1 MPPREAT
8 WPPQLGELAAA
19 VAAGEAPIFHPN
31 TGQELAI
38 EAEISLHAAAA
49 AGLDVPRYCQLCG
62 RRMMVQVRPG
72 GWLAHCSR
80 HGDLDC
86 SLLDPCSSSRLKYR
100 RTSPSRS
107 SGE

>member
-19 VAAGEAPIFHPN
+19 VVAGDAPIFHPN
-31 TGQELAI
+31 TGQALAT
-38 EAEISLHAAAA
+38 ADEISLHAAAA

-62 RRMMVQVRPG
+62 RRVMVQVRPD

-80 HGDLDC
+80 DGDLD
-86 SLLDPCSSSRLKYR
+86 SAHSADSVAVHDEAVEVAHLSAL
-100 RTSPSRS
+100 
-107 SGE
+107 